1 MVSPAPRI
9 APRSRI
15 DLAVM
20 LEDLDSAPE
29 VTRLTE
35 QLLRRADADGRWP
48 TPVEDIMAAAQLS
61 EPHESPFSPFVL
73 LQAPKHVRHAIQRL
87 GHGRIRALLDRRERT
102 VYLDPEIENSGRRSF
117 LRLHEV
123 THHLLPWQQELAYAD
138 SDATLSRATRRL
150 FEREAN
156 QGAAELLFQG
166 QRFAAMAGDFRI
178 DTASICQLANDV
190 GASLRATLRQF
201 AETHGG
207 AVCGLVLEPS
217 PIGVD
222 PLRYRRKEVSQS
234 RSWTS
239 QFGSASTWPE
249 ILSAE
254 VFPFLAAAAPDAE
267 QLAPMS
273 ATWIDIDNTPVG
285 IRAQAMRNRFEV
297 LVVLWVPTRERLK
310 RKRVLQP
317 VESAA

>member
-1 MVSPAPRI
+1 
-9 APRSRI
+9 
-15 DLAVM
+15 M

-29 VTRLTE
+29 ITRLTE

-48 TPVEDIMAAAQLS
+48 TPIEDIVAAAQLS
-61 EPHESPFSPFVL
+61 EPQESPFSPAVL
-73 LQAPKHVRHAIQRL
+73 LHAPKHIRRAIQRL
-87 GHGRIRALLDRRERT
+87 GHGRIRALLDRRERA
-102 VYLDPEIENSGRRSF
+102 VYLDPEIENGGRRSF

-123 THHLLPWQQELAYAD
+123 THHLLPWQQQLAYAD
-138 SDATLSRATRRL
+138 SDATLSPATRAL

-156 QGAAELLFQG
+156 QGAAELFFQG

-201 AETHGG
+201 AETHAG

-222 PLRYRRKEVSQS
+222 PLRCRRREVSQS

-239 QFGSASTWPE
+239 QFGNASTWPQ

-254 VFPFLAAAAPDAE
+254 VFPFLVAAAPNTE

-273 ATWIDIDNTPVG
+273 ATWIDIDNTPVE
-285 IRAQAMRNRFEV
+285 IRAQAMRNRYEV
-297 LVVLWVPTRERLK
+297 LVVLWVPTGERLK
-310 RKRVLQP
+310 RKRILQP
-317 VESAA
+317 VGSAA